1 MSDKSRIV
9 AVVPMKPLAESKTRL
24 TGYLSPTQRAT
35 LSQSMFSWVL
45 STLAQSRVSRIV
57 VVGGDDVVKSA
68 TLREGAEWV
77 QDKFLDLNKAIEY
90 VFGIVWKERRSAAYV
105 PADLPLL
112 ASSDVNGAIEASAD
126 GRFLTLCRAHD
137 GGTNC
142 LILPPHTGFRLRLG
156 PDSFRRH
163 VELADELELDWRRHH
178 SEGFQHDV
186 DTISDLR
193 YCMEKQ
199 PPCLKDITDVI
210 KNVNL

>member
-1 MSDKSRIV
+1 MTDKSSIV

-24 TGYLSPTQRAT
+24 AGYLSPTQRAT

-45 STLAQSRVSRIV
+45 GALAQSRVSRIV

-68 TLREGAEWV
+68 TLREGAEWI

-90 VFGIVWKERRSAAYV
+90 VFDIVWQERRSAAYV

-112 ASSDVNGAIEASAD
+112 TSSDVNGAIEASAD

-142 LILPPHTGFRLRLG
+142 LIAPPHTGFRPRLG
-156 PDSFRRH
+156 SDSFRRH
-163 VELADELELDWRRHH
+163 AELADELELEWRSHH

-186 DTISDLR
+186 DTISDLG

-210 KNVNL
+210 KDVNL

>member
-1 MSDKSRIV
+1 MTDKSRIV

-24 TGYLSPTQRAT
+24 AGYLSPTQRAT

-45 STLAQSRVSRIV
+45 GTLAQSRISRIV
-57 VVGGDDVVKSA
+57 VVGGDDMVRSA
-68 TLREGAEWV
+68 TLREGAEWI

-90 VFGIVWKERRSAAYV
+90 VFDIVWRERQSAAYV

-142 LILPPHTGFRLRLG
+142 LIAPPHTGFRLRLG

-210 KNVNL
+210 KDVNL